1 MLSKGLAYGWLAARR
16 RIGEMILPVVT
27 TATGAFLV
35 VLVFGMQDGIRAQSA
50 SLGHADEIGR
60 AVILI
65 AVTVLLVGVVEVA
78 VATTRTVA
86 HRTRELGVL
95 GANGVPRTPVVAALL
110 VEPLV
115 AAVLGAV
122 VGAALAGVIAMVLG
136 ATGFVPTGVAVGGSA
151 SRRRH
156 RRRRQH
162 RRRAGHQHR
171 AHLDRSVAATHS
183 FALRGRLIHDGHQR
197 RRSHRRRRR
206 CRGRGPSPRR
216 RRPVIEVS
224 DVWKLHKLGDEVV
237 KALVAADLQV
247 MPGEFVCLMGP
258 SGSGKS
264 TLLNIIGG
272 LDRPT
277 KGSVKV
283 AGKDT
288 GQLTESQFAALR
300 HDTIGFIFQS
310 YNLIPF
316 LSAVENVELPLM
328 FEPYDRKALRKRAM
342 ELLELVGL
350 SHRVHHQPTK
360 MSGGE
365 QQRTAIARSL
375 ISNPTLVLADEP
387 TANLDHKTG
396 ETVVRMLRD
405 LCSTMGVT
413 VVAST
418 HDPIVAEEAS
428 RVVRMRDGQIVS

>member
-1 MLSKGLAYGWLAARR
+1 M
-16 RIGEMILPVVT
+16 
-27 TATGAFLV
+27 TAINESGT
-35 VLVFGMQDGIRAQSA
+35 
-50 SLGHADEIGR
+50 E
-60 AVILI
+60 
-65 AVTVLLVGVVEVA
+65 
-78 VATTRTVA
+78 TVA
-86 HRTRELGVL
+86 RTDSGS
-95 GANGVPRTPVVAALL
+95 A
-110 VEPLV
+110 
-115 AAVLGAV
+115 
-122 VGAALAGVIAMVLG
+122 GAA
-136 ATGFVPTGVAVGGSA
+136 
-151 SRRRH
+151 
-156 RRRRQH
+156 
-162 RRRAGHQHR
+162 
-171 AHLDRSVAATHS
+171 
-183 FALRGRLIHDGHQR
+183 
-197 RRSHRRRRR
+197 
-206 CRGRGPSPRR
+206 
-216 RRPVIEVS
+216 PVIEIS

-237 KALVAADLQV
+237 KALIAVELQV

-277 KGSVKV
+277 KGLVRV
-283 AGKDT
+283 AGQDT
-288 GQLTESQFAALR
+288 ATLSESHFAALR

-328 FEPYDRKALRKRAM
+328 FEPYDRKALRKRAT

-350 SHRVHHQPTK
+350 GHRIHHQPTK

-387 TANLDHKTG
+387 TANLDHRTG

-405 LCSTMGVT
+405 LCSTLGVT

-418 HDPIVAEEAS
+418 HDPTVADEAS
-428 RVVRMRDGQIVS
+428 RVVRMRDGQIVN

>member
-1 MLSKGLAYGWLAARR
+1 MTVIKDNDETTDIATAEA
-16 RIGEMILPVVT
+16 PVAET
-27 TATGAFLV
+27 K
-35 VLVFGMQDGIRAQSA
+35 
-50 SLGHADEIGR
+50 
-60 AVILI
+60 
-65 AVTVLLVGVVEVA
+65 VA
-78 VATTRTVA
+78 
-86 HRTRELGVL
+86 
-95 GANGVPRTPVVAALL
+95 
-110 VEPLV
+110 
-115 AAVLGAV
+115 
-122 VGAALAGVIAMVLG
+122 
-136 ATGFVPTGVAVGGSA
+136 
-151 SRRRH
+151 
-156 RRRRQH
+156 
-162 RRRAGHQHR
+162 
-171 AHLDRSVAATHS
+171 
-183 FALRGRLIHDGHQR
+183 
-197 RRSHRRRRR
+197 
-206 CRGRGPSPRR
+206 
-216 RRPVIEVS
+216 PVIEVS

-237 KALVAADLQV
+237 KALVAAELKV

-277 KGSVKV
+277 KGTVKV

-328 FEPYDRKALRKRAM
+328 FEPYDRKSLRKRAT

-350 SHRVHHQPTK
+350 SHRINHQPTK

-418 HDPIVAEEAS
+418 HDPTVADEAS
-428 RVVRMRDGQIVS
+428 RVVRMKDGQIVN

>member
-1 MLSKGLAYGWLAARR
+1 MTAVQDTKDTTDAT
-16 RIGEMILPVVT
+16 T
-27 TATGAFLV
+27 TAV
-35 VLVFGMQDGIRAQSA
+35 
-50 SLGHADEIGR
+50 DEKSG
-60 AVILI
+60 
-65 AVTVLLVGVVEVA
+65 
-78 VATTRTVA
+78 
-86 HRTRELGVL
+86 
-95 GANGVPRTPVVAALL
+95 
-110 VEPLV
+110 
-115 AAVLGAV
+115 
-122 VGAALAGVIAMVLG
+122 GAAK
-136 ATGFVPTGVAVGGSA
+136 T
-151 SRRRH
+151 
-156 RRRRQH
+156 
-162 RRRAGHQHR
+162 
-171 AHLDRSVAATHS
+171 
-183 FALRGRLIHDGHQR
+183 
-197 RRSHRRRRR
+197 
-206 CRGRGPSPRR
+206 
-216 RRPVIEVS
+216 PVIEIS

-288 GQLTESQFAALR
+288 SKLTESQFAALR

-328 FEPYDRKALRKRAM
+328 FEPYDRKSLRKRAL
-342 ELLELVGL
+342 ELLDLVGL
-350 SHRVHHQPTK
+350 SHRVDHQPTK

-405 LCSTMGVT
+405 LCSTIGVT

-428 RVVRMRDGQIVS
+428 RVVRMRDGQIVN

>member
-1 MLSKGLAYGWLAARR
+1 MTALDETAETTPTASTVDTEAAK
-16 RIGEMILPVVT
+16 
-27 TATGAFLV
+27 A
-35 VLVFGMQDGIRAQSA
+35 
-50 SLGHADEIGR
+50 
-60 AVILI
+60 
-65 AVTVLLVGVVEVA
+65 
-78 VATTRTVA
+78 
-86 HRTRELGVL
+86 
-95 GANGVPRTPVVAALL
+95 
-110 VEPLV
+110 
-115 AAVLGAV
+115 
-122 VGAALAGVIAMVLG
+122 
-136 ATGFVPTGVAVGGSA
+136 
-151 SRRRH
+151 
-156 RRRRQH
+156 
-162 RRRAGHQHR
+162 
-171 AHLDRSVAATHS
+171 
-183 FALRGRLIHDGHQR
+183 
-197 RRSHRRRRR
+197 
-206 CRGRGPSPRR
+206 
-216 RRPVIEVS
+216 PVIEIS

-237 KALVAADLQV
+237 KALVAAELQV

-277 KGSVKV
+277 KGTVKI

-288 GQLTESQFAALR
+288 GLLSESQFAALR

-328 FEPYDRKALRKRAM
+328 FEPYDRKSLRKRAT
-342 ELLELVGL
+342 ELLEMVGL
-350 SHRVHHQPTK
+350 SHRINHQPTK

-387 TANLDHKTG
+387 TANLDHRTG

-405 LCSTMGVT
+405 LCSTLGVT

-418 HDPIVAEEAS
+418 HDPTVADEAT
-428 RVVRMRDGQIVS
+428 RVVRMKDGQIIN

>member
-1 MLSKGLAYGWLAARR
+1 MTVIKD
-16 RIGEMILPVVT
+16 T
-27 TATGAFLV
+27 T
-35 VLVFGMQDGIRAQSA
+35 DIA
-50 SLGHADEIGR
+50 S
-60 AVILI
+60 
-65 AVTVLLVGVVEVA
+65 
-78 VATTRTVA
+78 
-86 HRTRELGVL
+86 
-95 GANGVPRTPVVAALL
+95 
-110 VEPLV
+110 
-115 AAVLGAV
+115 
-122 VGAALAGVIAMVLG
+122 GAAAAPSAASGVDTA
-136 ATGFVPTGVAVGGSA
+136 
-151 SRRRH
+151 
-156 RRRRQH
+156 
-162 RRRAGHQHR
+162 
-171 AHLDRSVAATHS
+171 
-183 FALRGRLIHDGHQR
+183 
-197 RRSHRRRRR
+197 
-206 CRGRGPSPRR
+206 
-216 RRPVIEVS
+216 PVIEIS

-237 KALVAADLQV
+237 KALIAAELRV

-277 KGSVKV
+277 KGSVRV

-288 GQLTESQFAALR
+288 GLLTESQFAALR

-328 FEPYDRKALRKRAM
+328 FEPYDRKSLRKRAM

-350 SHRVHHQPTK
+350 GHRIHHQPTK

-418 HDPIVAEEAS
+418 HDPTVAEEAS
-428 RVVRMRDGQIVS
+428 RVVRMKDGQIVN

>member
-1 MLSKGLAYGWLAARR
+1 
-16 RIGEMILPVVT
+16 VT
-27 TATGAFLV
+27 AL
-35 VLVFGMQDGIRAQSA
+35 D
-50 SLGHADEIGR
+50 D
-60 AVILI
+60 
-65 AVTVLLVGVVEVA
+65 
-78 VATTRTVA
+78 TRDV
-86 HRTRELGVL
+86 
-95 GANGVPRTPVVAALL
+95 
-110 VEPLV
+110 
-115 AAVLGAV
+115 
-122 VGAALAGVIAMVLG
+122 ALAEEA
-136 ATGFVPTGVAVGGSA
+136 PS
-151 SRRRH
+151 
-156 RRRRQH
+156 
-162 RRRAGHQHR
+162 
-171 AHLDRSVAATHS
+171 DDAA
-183 FALRGRLIHDGHQR
+183 A
-197 RRSHRRRRR
+197 
-206 CRGRGPSPRR
+206 
-216 RRPVIEVS
+216 PVIEIS

-237 KALVAADLQV
+237 KALVAVELQV

-277 KGSVKV
+277 KGLVKV
-283 AGKDT
+283 AGQDT
-288 GQLTESQFAALR
+288 GKITESQFAALR

-328 FEPYDRKALRKRAM
+328 FEPYDRKALRKRAT

-350 SHRVHHQPTK
+350 SHRINHQPTK

-387 TANLDHKTG
+387 TANLDHRTG

-405 LCSTMGVT
+405 LCSTLGVT

-418 HDPIVAEEAS
+418 HDPTVADEAS
-428 RVVRMRDGQIVS
+428 RVIRMKDGQIVQ

>member
-1 MLSKGLAYGWLAARR
+1 MTA
-16 RIGEMILPVVT
+16 IDET
-27 TATGAFLV
+27 TDT
-35 VLVFGMQDGIRAQSA
+35 
-50 SLGHADEIGR
+50 
-60 AVILI
+60 
-65 AVTVLLVGVVEVA
+65 TEV
-78 VATTRTVA
+78 
-86 HRTRELGVL
+86 
-95 GANGVPRTPVVAALL
+95 PAL
-110 VEPLV
+110 
-115 AAVLGAV
+115 
-122 VGAALAGVIAMVLG
+122 
-136 ATGFVPTGVAVGGSA
+136 
-151 SRRRH
+151 
-156 RRRRQH
+156 
-162 RRRAGHQHR
+162 
-171 AHLDRSVAATHS
+171 D
-183 FALRGRLIHDGHQR
+183 
-197 RRSHRRRRR
+197 
-206 CRGRGPSPRR
+206 
-216 RRPVIEVS
+216 PVIEIS

-237 KALVAADLQV
+237 KALVAAELAV

-277 KGSVKV
+277 KGTVKV

-288 GQLTESQFAALR
+288 STLTESQFAALR

-328 FEPYDRKALRKRAM
+328 FEPYDRKSLRKRAL

-350 SHRVHHQPTK
+350 GHRVHHQPTK

-387 TANLDHKTG
+387 TANLDHRTG

-405 LCSTMGVT
+405 LCSELGVT

-418 HDPIVAEEAS
+418 HDPTVAEEAS
-428 RVVRMRDGQIVS
+428 RVIRMKDGQIVN

>member
-1 MLSKGLAYGWLAARR
+1 MTAINETTTESVRLAD
-16 RIGEMILPVVT
+16 T
-27 TATGAFLV
+27 
-35 VLVFGMQDGIRAQSA
+35 
-50 SLGHADEIGR
+50 
-60 AVILI
+60 
-65 AVTVLLVGVVEVA
+65 
-78 VATTRTVA
+78 
-86 HRTRELGVL
+86 
-95 GANGVPRTPVVAALL
+95 
-110 VEPLV
+110 EP
-115 AAVLGAV
+115 
-122 VGAALAGVIAMVLG
+122 AGVE
-136 ATGFVPTGVAVGGSA
+136 
-151 SRRRH
+151 
-156 RRRRQH
+156 
-162 RRRAGHQHR
+162 
-171 AHLDRSVAATHS
+171 
-183 FALRGRLIHDGHQR
+183 
-197 RRSHRRRRR
+197 
-206 CRGRGPSPRR
+206 
-216 RRPVIEVS
+216 PVIEIS

-237 KALVAADLQV
+237 KALVNVELRV

-277 KGSVKV
+277 KGAVRV
-283 AGKDT
+283 AGQDT
-288 GQLTESQFAALR
+288 ATISESQFAALR

-328 FEPYDRKALRKRAM
+328 FEPYDRKALRRRAT

-350 SHRVHHQPTK
+350 GHRIHHQPTK

-387 TANLDHKTG
+387 TANLDHRTG

-405 LCSTMGVT
+405 LCSTLGVT

-418 HDPIVAEEAS
+418 HDPTVADEAS
-428 RVVRMRDGQIVS
+428 RVVRMRDGQIVN

>member
-1 MLSKGLAYGWLAARR
+1 MTVIKD
-16 RIGEMILPVVT
+16 T
-27 TATGAFLV
+27 T
-35 VLVFGMQDGIRAQSA
+35 DIA
-50 SLGHADEIGR
+50 S
-60 AVILI
+60 
-65 AVTVLLVGVVEVA
+65 
-78 VATTRTVA
+78 
-86 HRTRELGVL
+86 
-95 GANGVPRTPVVAALL
+95 
-110 VEPLV
+110 
-115 AAVLGAV
+115 
-122 VGAALAGVIAMVLG
+122 GAAAAPSAVSGVDTA
-136 ATGFVPTGVAVGGSA
+136 
-151 SRRRH
+151 
-156 RRRRQH
+156 
-162 RRRAGHQHR
+162 
-171 AHLDRSVAATHS
+171 
-183 FALRGRLIHDGHQR
+183 
-197 RRSHRRRRR
+197 
-206 CRGRGPSPRR
+206 
-216 RRPVIEVS
+216 PVIEIS
-224 DVWKLHKLGDEVV
+224 GVWKLHKLGDEVV
-237 KALVAADLQV
+237 KALIAAELRV

-277 KGSVKV
+277 KGSVRV

-288 GQLTESQFAALR
+288 GLLTESQFAALR

-310 YNLIPF
+310 SNLIPF

-328 FEPYDRKALRKRAM
+328 FEPYDRKSLRKRAM

-350 SHRVHHQPTK
+350 GHRIHHQPTK

-418 HDPIVAEEAS
+418 HDPTVAEEAS
-428 RVVRMRDGQIVS
+428 RVVRMKDGQIVN